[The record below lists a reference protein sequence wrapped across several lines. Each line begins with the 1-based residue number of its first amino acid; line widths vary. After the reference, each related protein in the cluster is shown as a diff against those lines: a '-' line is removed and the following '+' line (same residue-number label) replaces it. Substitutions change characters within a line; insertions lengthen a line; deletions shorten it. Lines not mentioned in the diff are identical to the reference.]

1 MKSKIH
7 ENQKTIKIMRKKSV
21 LKILVLA
28 VSLFFFSNFVSAQKA
43 TQKIVIKTFLHC
55 DHCKE
60 CETCGQKFKTEML
73 KIKGVKMYELDDK
86 AMTFTIYY
94 NSKKTTLQV
103 IKEGISKLGYDADEV
118 KADPK
123 AYESLDGCCK
133 A

>member
-1 MKSKIH
+1 MIH
-7 ENQKTIKIMRKKSV
+7 ENQKTIKIMSKNPI
-21 LKILVLA
+21 LKTFVLA
-28 VSLFFFSNFVSAQKA
+28 VSLFFFSNFVSAQKT
-43 TQKIVIKTFLHC
+43 TQKVVIKTFLHC

-94 NSKKTTLQV
+94 NSKKTTLQA
-103 IKEGISKLGYDADEV
+103 IKKGISKLGYDADEV
-118 KADPK
+118 KADLE

-133 A
+133 AE

>member
-1 MKSKIH
+1 MKNSIL
-7 ENQKTIKIMRKKSV
+7 KSIFF
-21 LKILVLA
+21 LTL
-28 VSLFFFSNFVSAQKA
+28 LFFTSNTASAQKT
-43 TQKIVIKTFLHC
+43 TQKAVIKTFLHC

-60 CETCGQKFKTEML
+60 CETCGQKFKTEIL

-94 NSKKTTLQV
+94 NSKKTTLQA

-123 AYESLDGCCK
+123 AYENLDGCCK